1 MRLRIL
7 EEGRSAE
14 QKAQFQQM
22 LARGDRIGDMS
33 KVCAYRPDFF
43 GAPYSAL
50 VDEALHQ
57 PSTAWSQGER
67 ELFAA
72 FVSRLNQCVY

>member
-7 EEGRSAE
+7 EEGHTAE

-22 LARGDRIGDMS
+22 AAQGGRIGDMS

-43 GAPYSAL
+43 GAPFSAF
-50 VDEALHQ
+50 VDAALHEA
-57 PSTAWSQGER
+57 STEWSQGER
-67 ELFAA
+67 ELFGA